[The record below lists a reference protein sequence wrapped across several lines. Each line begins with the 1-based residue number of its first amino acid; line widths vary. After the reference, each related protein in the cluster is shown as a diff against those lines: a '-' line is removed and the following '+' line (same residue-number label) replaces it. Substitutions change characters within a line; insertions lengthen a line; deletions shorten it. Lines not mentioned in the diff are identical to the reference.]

1 MDLFFRFIAFFKSLF
16 VKEKEVFLLNGVD
29 WENVVIKKNYTVK
42 IRTDVNSIDNEIVH
56 RYYEVVGLTN
66 RKVVKSLWA
75 KDERRDINIICEHIR
90 DVIELDANI
99 KIDQSKLYKA
109 IQICYSGRI
118 VVGDISIKFEPS

>member
-1 MDLFFRFIAFFKSLF
+1 MDLFFRFIAFFKGLF
-16 VKEKEVFLLNGVD
+16 VKEKEVFLLNGID
-29 WENVVIKKNYTVK
+29 WENVVIRKNYTVK

-99 KIDQSKLYKA
+99 KIDPSKLYKA
-109 IQICYSGRI
+109 IQIYYSGRI

>member
-29 WENVVIKKNYTVK
+29 WENVVIRKNYTVK

-99 KIDQSKLYKA
+99 KIDPSKLYKA
-109 IQICYSGRI
+109 IQIYYSGRI

>member
-1 MDLFFRFIAFFKSLF
+1 MDLFFRFIAFLKSVF
-16 VKEKEVFLLNGVD
+16 VKEKEVFLSNGVE

-42 IRTDVNSIDNEIVH
+42 IKTVVNSTDNEIVY

-66 RKVVKSLWA
+66 RKVVESLWD

-99 KIDQSKLYKA
+99 KIDPSKLYKA